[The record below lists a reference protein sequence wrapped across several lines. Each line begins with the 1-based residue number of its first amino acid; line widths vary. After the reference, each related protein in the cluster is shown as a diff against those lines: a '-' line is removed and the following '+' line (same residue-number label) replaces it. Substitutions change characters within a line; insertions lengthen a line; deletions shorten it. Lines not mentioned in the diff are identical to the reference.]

1 MSVLLSKMCLGQIQ
15 NLKNTQS
22 TEIKKKTFV
31 SKNHTKTW
39 GKKLHKNTIG
49 TTTTWWYHTPIN
61 KKSVQSVLD
70 GQLYMYTDRHVHTH
84 ADRTLYFSSTT
95 NICTY
100 ESVLIKI
107 DILT

>member
-31 SKNHTKTW
+31 SKNHTKTC

-49 TTTTWWYHTPIN
+49 ALH
-61 KKSVQSVLD
+61 D
-70 GQLYMYTDRHVHTH
+70 GIIHPLTKNQYKVCWMGSYTSIQTDIYTHMQTEPYIFRQLQIYVHMKV
-84 ADRTLYFSSTT
+84 FSS
-95 NICTY
+95 
-100 ESVLIKI
+100 K
-107 DILT
+107 